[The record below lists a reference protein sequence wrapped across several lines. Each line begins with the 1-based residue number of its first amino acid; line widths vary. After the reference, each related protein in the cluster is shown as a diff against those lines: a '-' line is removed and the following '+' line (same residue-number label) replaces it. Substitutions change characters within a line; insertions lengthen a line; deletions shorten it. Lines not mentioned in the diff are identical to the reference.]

1 MKDDASLANRLS
13 IVALTPIAAGIMV
26 LAGALSIVVALYG
39 RGHPRATPSSWAA
52 RWPRSRSAWSRSR

>member
-26 LAGALSIVVALYG
+26 LAGALAIVASLYG
-39 RGHPRATPSSWAA
+39 RGEPGRHRRCSAA
-52 RWPRSRSAWSRSR
+52 RWPRSPSAWSRSR